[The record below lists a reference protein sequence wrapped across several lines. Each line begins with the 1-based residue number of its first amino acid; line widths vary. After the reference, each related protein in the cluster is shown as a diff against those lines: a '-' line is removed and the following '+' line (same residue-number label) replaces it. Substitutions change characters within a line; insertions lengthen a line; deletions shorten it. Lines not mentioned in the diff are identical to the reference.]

1 MIYNF
6 KKRIMIIGCSG
17 SGKSYFAREL
27 RDIINVP
34 IYYLDRIYWRENW
47 THISDEEL
55 VEEIEKIVKKDEW
68 IIDGDYFDS
77 MELRM
82 KNADVIYYLD
92 MPIDLCIE
100 QENKRRGIK
109 REDLPGY
116 LEEKYDPEFIE
127 WIKDYEIKRKPKTLK
142 LLDKYK
148 DKEIH
153 IFKSL
158 KDKED
163 YLNKLRK
170 ELL

>member
-100 QENKRRGIK
+100 QENKRRGTK
-109 REDLPGY
+109 REDLPEY
-116 LEEKYDPEFIE
+116 LEEKYDPEFID
-127 WIKDYEIKRKPKTLK
+127 WIKDYETKRKPKTLM
-142 LLDKYK
+142 LLNKYK